1 MKMRSQIKKLFG
13 MVAVLITMAALMFQP
28 ATVAYADDPYLDSNA
43 PSAKMTD
50 KDIEAM
56 NQHEIA
62 WLISQNQVIRDSYQL
77 EADFQDLIDLMVTR
91 HGDAPDLDIALGRYD
106 TAFLVAQSVHD
117 NAAKIIGA
125 QYGFDA
131 QGHVTNR
138 EAALQTVTDA
148 RYYLRDAH
156 YRLLV
161 AIRALHKDYAAWHYK
176 LIHSHDK

>member
-1 MKMRSQIKKLFG
+1 MKMRSQIKKFFG
-13 MVAVLITMAALMFQP
+13 MAAVLITMAALMFQP
-28 ATVAYADDPYLDSNA
+28 TTVAYADDPYLNANA
-43 PSAKMTD
+43 PSTKMTD

-62 WLISQNQVIRDSYQL
+62 WLISQNQVVRDSYLL
-77 EADFQDLIDLMVTR
+77 EADFQDLIDLMVSK
-91 HGDAPDLDIALGRYD
+91 HGEASDLDIYLGRYD
-106 TAFLVAQSVHD
+106 TAFRVALDVH
-117 NAAKIIGA
+117 NTAAKIIGA

-156 YRLLV
+156 YRLGV
-161 AIRALHKDYAAWHYK
+161 ATRTLHKDYAAWHYK
-176 LIHSHDK
+176 LIHRHDP